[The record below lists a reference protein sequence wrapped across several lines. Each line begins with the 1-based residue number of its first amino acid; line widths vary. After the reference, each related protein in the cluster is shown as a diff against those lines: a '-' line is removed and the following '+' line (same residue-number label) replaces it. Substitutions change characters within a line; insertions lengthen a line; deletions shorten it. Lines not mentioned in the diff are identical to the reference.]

1 MDPFEAGAVVFG
13 GASGLGEA
21 TARHLAGV
29 GAEVVVADLDAGR
42 GQAVADDIGGRFV
55 PADVTS
61 PDEVQA
67 AVDAAA
73 AVERGLR
80 ICVCCAGIGP
90 PAKIVDKNGPAPLDL
105 YEKVIG
111 INLLGTI
118 NVLRLAAARMTANAR
133 DADGERGLCVNT
145 ASIAA
150 YEGQVGQTAYAASK
164 GGVVGLTLPAA
175 RDLAQYGIRVVT
187 VAPGLFD
194 TPLLRSLP
202 DNAREALG
210 KTIPFPPK
218 LGEPERFAELVAHV
232 VMNPMLNGEVI
243 RLDGALRMAPR

>member
-1 MDPFEAGAVVFG
+1 LSTTPPRSVVPTGSSRARSCPDHEEEQSRMDPFEAGAVVFG

-42 GQAVADDIGGRFV
+42 GQAVADDIAGRFV

-111 INLLGTI
+111 
-118 NVLRLAAARMTANAR
+118 
-133 DADGERGLCVNT
+133 
-145 ASIAA
+145 
-150 YEGQVGQTAYAASK
+150 
-164 GGVVGLTLPAA
+164 
-175 RDLAQYGIRVVT
+175 
-187 VAPGLFD
+187 
-194 TPLLRSLP
+194 
-202 DNAREALG
+202 
-210 KTIPFPPK
+210 
-218 LGEPERFAELVAHV
+218 
-232 VMNPMLNGEVI
+232 
-243 RLDGALRMAPR
+243 